1 MALKTPGQSPVPT
14 TRFNAKIMIRI
25 NLSISE
31 ARQGIK
37 QRDTV
42 YPWLSILALSLTLAL
57 GAMVVVLPAPAFGP
71 PNRQA
76 VATPRIYFKAQV
88 APETSLTQP
97 AQPEKRKQMAPKE
110 HYKLDRLDRIIFH
123 AAVTHQVDPALIK
136 AIILAE
142 SGFNPRAV
150 SKRGAMGL
158 MQLMPITVREFG
170 LDDVFDPAV
179 NIEYGVRYFRKL
191 LDRFDGDVKLALAAY
206 NAGTKYVLKYKGIPP
221 FKATRKYIAK
231 VLYYHRL
238 FSETLATKTGTGR
251 REKRA

>member
-1 MALKTPGQSPVPT
+1 
-14 TRFNAKIMIRI
+14 MIRI
-25 NLSISE
+25 NLYDMSKVTSHPAVADRKSTSAQE
-31 ARQGIK
+31 KPPAR
-37 QRDTV
+37 V
-42 YPWLSILALSLTLAL
+42 FPWLSILALSLTLAV

-71 PNRQA
+71 PDRQA
-76 VATPRIYFKAQV
+76 AGTPRVYFRPPDVMKTATL
-88 APETSLTQP
+88 ETKNPGREEILPQ
-97 AQPEKRKQMAPKE
+97 EKNRT
-110 HYKLDRLDRIIFH
+110 DRLDKIIFH

-158 MQLMPITVREFG
+158 MQLMPITVKEFG

-191 LDRFDGDVKLALAAY
+191 LDRFNGNVKLALAAY
-206 NAGTKYVLKYKGIPP
+206 NAGAKYVLKYKGVPP
-221 FKATRKYIAK
+221 FKATQRYISK

-238 FSETLATKTGTGR
+238 FSETLATKTSAGQA
-251 REKRA
+251 KRA